1 MSTQNRTNSS
11 GGGWLTARSMLLA
24 GAVVL
29 VLGLA
34 AIFLRPKKAEAGGG
48 AFEVRRGDFLISVVE
63 PGTLQ
68 AVNEVSVRSEVEGSA
83 RVIFIVPEGTY
94 VKKGDLLVELD
105 SAAAQ
110 DEVNQQR
117 IAVEKAQFALI
128 AAEKTLAI
136 QKSVAESEIRAAE
149 LKLEFAEK
157 DYQKFVEGEKL
168 QELRKA
174 ENDVG
179 SFKEK
184 LAMDEER
191 LTWSKKLYDQG
202 FETKSNLDR
211 DQLTHLQTQISLQ
224 MATNALW
231 LLQTYDHPKM
241 ERQFQ
246 SAMQEA
252 EAELQRVKD
261 QAASKI
267 AQYEADVRTQE
278 ITYDL
283 SKDRLDRFQK
293 QLTASRIE
301 APQDG
306 LVVYAV
312 SDNRFSSESLIEEGA
327 TVRNRQ
333 TLIKLP
339 DISAMKLSVKIH
351 ESHIN
356 MIKPGLPAYVKLDSM
371 PDQRFRGVVSRVG
384 LLPDT
389 TSRWGNPNLKVYATE
404 ILIRDPIPDAKPG
417 ISASAEIIV
426 TNLQNVVTVPIQAV
440 ATRQGKPVVYLAGS
454 TEAKPVPVQ
463 VGLYNTKFIEV
474 VSGLEPGQKVL
485 LAPPFDTRQKDLAG
499 GIVGEG
505 DVEASNL
512 VAMAESFPVPGPGLD
527 DNGNGL
533 GGPEGGRRRG
543 PPGMDQNGNTP
554 DLGLGGQGTRLVP
567 QPAPEGQPGEGGPR
581 GQGGGREGFA
591 QMRAQ
596 FDKDGD
602 GELNQ
607 EEQEAMRA
615 AMRERFGQM
624 GGGGR
629 RRGEAGAEGGAGF
642 GGSRPPGAGG
652 EGGFERRGNRGEDG
666 GAPREG
672 GERPSRERSR
682 DTE

>member
-1 MSTQNRTNSS
+1 M
-11 GGGWLTARSMLLA
+11 RSILGA
-24 GAVVL
+24 GALVL
-29 VLGLA
+29 VIALL
-34 AIFLRPKKAEAGGG
+34 AIFLRPKKAESGGG
-48 AFEVRRGDFLISVVE
+48 YFEARRGDFLISVVE
-63 PGTLQ
+63 PGTIQ
-68 AVNEVSVRSEVEGSA
+68 AVNEVSIRSEVEGSA
-83 RVIFIVPEGTY
+83 RVIFIVPEGSF

-110 DEVNQQR
+110 DEVNQQL
-117 IAVEKAQFALI
+117 IAVEKAQFAFI

-149 LKLEFAEK
+149 LKLEFAKK
-157 DYQKFVEGEKL
+157 DFQKFVEGEKL
-168 QELRKA
+168 QEVRKA

-241 ERQFQ
+241 ERQFE
-246 SAMQEA
+246 SAVQEA

-261 QAASKI
+261 QAESKI
-267 AQYEADVRTQE
+267 AQYKADVGTQE
-278 ITYDL
+278 ITLNL
-283 SKDRLDRFQK
+283 SRDRLARFQK
-293 QLTASRIE
+293 QLAASKIY

-306 LVVYAV
+306 LVVYSV
-312 SDNRFSSESLIEEGA
+312 SDSRFSSESLIEEGA

-339 DISAMKLSVKIH
+339 DTSAMKLSVKIH

-356 MIKPGLPAYVKLDSM
+356 MIQAGLPAFVVLDSM

-389 TSRWGNPNLKVYATE
+389 SSRWGNPNLKVYATE
-404 ILIRDPIPDAKPG
+404 ILIRDPLPDVKPG
-417 ISASAEIIV
+417 VSARAEIII

-440 ATRQGKPVVYLAGS
+440 ATRQGKPVVYLAGGS
-454 TEAKPVPVQ
+454 EAKPAPVQ
-463 VGLYNTKFIEV
+463 VGLYNTKFIEI
-474 VSGLEPGQKVL
+474 VSGLEPGQRVL
-485 LAPPFDTRQKDLAG
+485 LAPPFDTRQKDLDG
-499 GIVGEG
+499 GIVADG
-505 DVEASNL
+505 DTDATNL
-512 VAMAESFPVPGPGLD
+512 VAMAESFPLNARGPD
-527 DNGNGL
+527 ENGNRVD
-533 GGPEGGRRRG
+533 GGEGGRRRG
-543 PPGMDQNGNTP
+543 PQGMDQNGNTP
-554 DLGLGGQGTRLVP
+554 DLGLGGQGSRLVP
-567 QPAPEGQPGEGGPR
+567 EGGPGGQPGEGGPR
-581 GQGGGREGFA
+581 GQGGGREAFA

-596 FDKDGD
+596 YDKDGD
-602 GELNQ
+602 GELNE

-624 GGGGR
+624 GGGR
-629 RRGEAGAEGGAGF
+629 RRGEGGAEGGAGF
-642 GGSRPPGAGG
+642 GGRPSGGGG
-652 EGGFERRGNRGEDG
+652 EGGFERRGNRGEGG
-666 GAPREG
+666 GAAREG
-672 GERPSRERSR
+672 GERPPRERSPN
-682 DTE
+682 TE